1 MAMEQAQLAAWR
13 IHWQDEVDAAW
24 LYRRLTVLVRDD
36 RSRGLCA
43 RLAEVEDRHASMWT
57 KVLAEH
63 GVTTPAPAPRLKAR
77 MLAWAAERFGPGFLL
92 SMMLREEGREV
103 QGYLVMHRQEAP
115 GEVKDTAL
123 TLARDSAQHA
133 SALQDL
139 AGTGAAGEP
148 WHQAGSGG
156 FLRNVVY
163 GFNDG
168 LTANFGLVAGV
179 IGGDVSAHVIILS
192 GFSGLLADSLSMGSS
207 GYLAA
212 KSEAEVYEHEIQ
224 MERDEIKL
232 MPEVEEQELA
242 ILYEAKGMPPDRARQ
257 LAHEATADPE
267 RFVAESVKEELG
279 ISGTRSS
286 PMREAWVTGTATAV
300 GAFIPVV
307 PFLFMT
313 GPAAAWTSFGIAML
327 SHFAVGAM
335 RSFFTGRGIFR
346 SGIDMFVV
354 GLGVAVLGYVVGDLV
369 AKVL

>member
-1 MAMEQAQLAAWR
+1 MALADVQLAAWR
-13 IHWQDEVDAAW
+13 MHWQDEVDAAW
-24 LYRRLTVLVRDD
+24 LYRRLTALVRDE
-36 RSRGLCA
+36 RSRGLCT
-43 RLAEVEDRHASMWT
+43 RLAEVEDHHASMWT
-57 KVLAEH
+57 KVLGEH
-63 GVTTPAPAPRLKAR
+63 GVTTPPPSPRLKAR

-92 SMMLREEGREV
+92 ALMLREEGREV

-115 GEVKDTAL
+115 GEVRDTAL
-123 TLARDSAQHA
+123 TLARESAQHA
-133 SALQDL
+133 GALQEL
-139 AGTGAAGEP
+139 AGNGGAAEP

-179 IGGDVSAHVIILS
+179 IGGDVSPHVIILS
-192 GFSGLLADSLSMGSS
+192 GFAGLVADSLSMGSS

-224 MERDEIKL
+224 MERDEIRL

-242 ILYEAKGMPPDRARQ
+242 ILYEAKGMTPDRARQ
-257 LAHEATADPE
+257 LAHEAAADPE
-267 RFVAESVKEELG
+267 RFVAESVKEELKIQG
-279 ISGTRSS
+279 ARST
-286 PMREAWVTGTATAV
+286 PMKEAWVTGVSTAI

-307 PFLFMT
+307 PFLVMT
-313 GPAAAWTSFGIAML
+313 GAAAVWTSFGIAMA

-354 GLGVAVLGYVVGDLV
+354 GLGVAALGYVVGGLV
-369 AKVL
+369 AKLL